1 VSRFGRAWR
10 RLWRPTTG
18 DTDQW
23 SEGADHCPRCGQ
35 ELPAVRPGNVFARVP
50 SHWEPTDDELI
61 QKCPFD
67 GRSPFNDK
75 AREMLSNG
83 TLPLTRRTQ

>member
-1 VSRFGRAWR
+1 
-10 RLWRPTTG
+10 
-18 DTDQW
+18 
-23 SEGADHCPRCGQ
+23 
-35 ELPAVRPGNVFARVP
+35 VP

-61 QKCPFD
+61 QRCPFD

-75 AREMLSNG
+75 AREKLSNG